1 MSRSRTRFLLACA
14 LPAALAGCML
24 GPDYVRPQVAESAQA
39 QPRLVRADPQ
49 AVVAAPPLQRWWT
62 QLDDPQLDWL
72 VDQALA
78 NSPNL
83 HAAEAQLRAARALV
97 RQRRAEMLPS
107 IGATA
112 VYGHA
117 TAPDWAKDGVR
128 DTAGQVADAI
138 EGSAGAEAAQA
149 IRQRAQALDMDM
161 DLYDA
166 GFDASWELDL
176 FGRRRRAAEGAR
188 AKAEASA
195 ADLADAQVQ
204 LTAEVAQAYLGYRGN
219 RERLAIARDNLERAE
234 RILALTRQRRERG
247 ADSDLQVERA
257 VAQVHQQE
265 AVVPQLE
272 ADAQVALDQLA
283 LMIGREPG
291 ALDAM
296 FAEDRPLPALPQRV
310 EVDDAAALIRRRP
323 DVRRAERE
331 LAASSA
337 QIGHALSAY
346 FPQVTLLGSLGM
358 FATSASDLGAD
369 AVNWAVAPMLRWSVF
384 DFGRAGAQVAQAR
397 AGNQARLAAYQGAVL
412 AALQDANGAL
422 SRFGAARRQLGS
434 AQKAQASTERAA
446 ALMEQRNAAGASS
459 LIDTLDV
466 QRQRLSAQDGAAQAQ
481 LQLLVDY
488 VALQKSLGLGWGVPP
503 DGAADEAATAGG
515 GS

>member
-1 MSRSRTRFLLACA
+1 MSNFLTRTLFVSTLSLA
-14 LPAALAGCML
+14 LGGCML

-49 AVVAAPPLQRWWT
+49 LVVATPPLQRWWT

-83 HAAEAQLRAARALV
+83 RAAEAQLRAARALV

-107 IGATA
+107 VGANAVYAHIEAPDSIRNEVREVGEQAATA
-112 VYGHA
+112 A
-117 TAPDWAKDGVR
+117 E
-128 DTAGQVADAI
+128 QF
-138 EGSAGAEAAQA
+138 AGAEAAQA
-149 IRQRAQALDMDM
+149 IRQRAQSLDLDT
-161 DLYDA
+161 DLYNA

-188 AKAEASA
+188 AKAEASE

-204 LTAEVAQAYLGYRGN
+204 LTAEVAQAYLGYRGS
-219 RERLAIARDNLERAE
+219 RERLAIARDNLDKATH
-234 RILALTRQRRERG
+234 ILALTRQRRERG

-257 VAQVHQQE
+257 VAQLHQQE
-265 AVVPQLE
+265 AMVPQLE

-296 FAEDRPLPALPQRV
+296 FAQDRPLPALPAQV
-310 EVDDAAALIRRRP
+310 AVDDAAVLIRRRP

-337 QIGHALSAY
+337 QIGEALSAY
-346 FPQVTLLGSLGM
+346 FPQVTLMGSLAM
-358 FATSASDLGAD
+358 VATSPSDLGSD
-369 AVNWAVAPMLRWSVF
+369 ALTSLVAPMLRWSVF
-384 DFGRAGAQVAQAR
+384 DFGRIGAQVEQAR
-397 AGNQARLAAYQGAVL
+397 AGNQARLAAYQGTVL

-434 AQKAQASTERAA
+434 AQQAQASAERAA
-446 ALMEQRNAAGASS
+446 GLMEQRNAAGASS

-481 LQLLVDY
+481 LQLLVGY
-488 VALQKSLGLGWGVPP
+488 VALQKSLGLGWGTPP
-503 DGAADEAATAGG
+503 PVQASDAGAAAP
-515 GS
+515 